1 MCFKLRFNFKI
12 FLYLYVFIGFS
23 TSKAGAFD
31 DFFKAIVFDQ
41 VPVVAKLIYRGM
53 DANTPTE
60 KGEPALVFAV
70 RSGAPKTVAYL
81 LKQPGIHMD
90 ATNTADETALM
101 LAANLNDL
109 ASANLLIEA
118 GASVNRP
125 NWTPL
130 HYAASKGHI
139 AMMHVLIDNDAYVD
153 AESPNGTTP
162 LMMAAYYASPNAVKL
177 MLEEGADPTLKNQDG
192 MTALDMAIAKD
203 KALSA
208 QYIRAFI
215 ESMRMKD

>member
-1 MCFKLRFNFKI
+1 MRINFKI
-12 FLYLYVFIGFS
+12 FLYLYVLIGFS
-23 TSKAGAFD
+23 ISKAGAFD

-41 VPVVAKLIYRGM
+41 VPVVGNLIYRGM
-53 DANTPTE
+53 DPNTPTE

-81 LKQPGIHMD
+81 LKQPGIQID
-90 ATNTADETALM
+90 ATNMADETALM
-101 LAANLNDL
+101 LAANANDL

-130 HYAASKGHI
+130 HYAASKGHT
-139 AMMHVLIDNDAYVD
+139 AMIRLLIENDAYID

-177 MLEEGADPTLKNQDG
+177 LLEEGADPLLRNQG
-192 MTALDMAIAKD
+192 GQTALDMALVKD
-203 KALSA
+203 KKLSA

-215 ESMRMKD
+215 EALSLKD

>member
-1 MCFKLRFNFKI
+1 MRINFKYFIYI
-12 FLYLYVFIGFS
+12 FVFIGFS
-23 TSKAGAFD
+23 LSKAGSFE

-41 VPVVAKLIYRGM
+41 VPIVANLIYRGM
-53 DANTPTE
+53 DPNTPTE

-70 RSGAPKTVAYL
+70 RSGAPKTVAFL
-81 LKQPGIHMD
+81 LKQPGIQVD
-90 ATNTADETALM
+90 AINAADETALM
-101 LAANLNDL
+101 LAANANDMAL
-109 ASANLLIEA
+109 ANLLIEA

-125 NWTPL
+125 NWTAL

-139 AMMHVLIDNDAYVD
+139 AMMRLLIDNDAYID

-162 LMMAAYYASPNAVKL
+162 LMMAAYYASPSAVKL

-192 MTALDMAIAKD
+192 MTALDLAIAKD
-203 KALSA
+203 KTLSA

-215 ESMRMKD
+215 ESRSLKD

>member
-1 MCFKLRFNFKI
+1 MRINFKI
-12 FLYLYVFIGFS
+12 FLYLYVLIVFS
-23 TSKAGAFD
+23 ISKAGAFD

-41 VPVVAKLIYRGM
+41 VPVVGKLIYRGM
-53 DANTPTE
+53 DPNTPTE

-81 LKQPGIHMD
+81 LKQPGIQID
-90 ATNTADETALM
+90 ATNMADETALM
-101 LAANLNDL
+101 LAANANDL

-125 NWTPL
+125 KWTPL
-130 HYAASKGHI
+130 HYAASKGHT
-139 AMMHVLIDNDAYVD
+139 AMMRLLIENDAYVD

-177 MLEEGADPTLKNQDG
+177 MLEEGADPLLKNQDG
-192 MTALDMAIAKD
+192 QTALDMALVKD
-203 KALSA
+203 KKLSV

-215 ESMRMKD
+215 EAVSLKD

>member
-1 MCFKLRFNFKI
+1 MRINFKI
-12 FLYLYVFIGFS
+12 FLYLYVLIGFS
-23 TSKAGAFD
+23 ISKAGAFD
-31 DFFKAIVFDQ
+31 DFFKARVFDQ
-41 VPVVAKLIYRGM
+41 VPVVGNLIYRGM
-53 DANTPTE
+53 DPNTPTE

-70 RSGAPKTVAYL
+70 RSGAPKTVAFL
-81 LKQPGIHMD
+81 LKQPGIQID
-90 ATNTADETALM
+90 ATNMADETALM
-101 LAANLNDL
+101 LAANANDL

-130 HYAASKGHI
+130 HYAASKGHT
-139 AMMHVLIDNDAYVD
+139 AMMRLLIENDAYID

-177 MLEEGADPTLKNQDG
+177 LLEEGADPLLRNQG
-192 MTALDMAIAKD
+192 GQTALDMALVKD
-203 KALSA
+203 KKLSA

-215 ESMRMKD
+215 EALSLKD

>member
-1 MCFKLRFNFKI
+1 MRINFKI
-12 FLYLYVFIGFS
+12 FLYLYVLIGFS
-23 TSKAGAFD
+23 ISKAGAFD

-41 VPVVAKLIYRGM
+41 VPVVGNLIYRGM
-53 DANTPTE
+53 DPNTPTE

-81 LKQPGIHMD
+81 LKQPGIQID
-90 ATNTADETALM
+90 ATNMADETALM
-101 LAANLNDL
+101 LAANANDL

-125 NWTPL
+125 KWTPL
-130 HYAASKGHI
+130 HYAASKGYTG
-139 AMMHVLIDNDAYVD
+139 MMRLLIENDAYID

-177 MLEEGADPTLKNQDG
+177 MLEEGADPLLRNQDG
-192 MTALDMAIAKD
+192 QTALDMALVKD
-203 KALSA
+203 KKLSA

-215 ESMRMKD
+215 EALGLKD

>member
-1 MCFKLRFNFKI
+1 MRINFKI
-12 FLYLYVFIGFS
+12 FLYLYVLIGFS
-23 TSKAGAFD
+23 ISKAGAFD

-41 VPVVAKLIYRGM
+41 VPVVGNLIYRGM
-53 DANTPTE
+53 DPNTPTE

-81 LKQPGIHMD
+81 LKQPGIQID
-90 ATNTADETALM
+90 ATNMADETALM
-101 LAANLNDL
+101 LAANANDL

-130 HYAASKGHI
+130 HYAASKGHT
-139 AMMHVLIDNDAYVD
+139 AMMRLLIENDAYVD

-177 MLEEGADPTLKNQDG
+177 MLEEGADPLLRNQDG
-192 MTALDMAIAKD
+192 QTALDMALVKD
-203 KALSA
+203 KKLSA

-215 ESMRMKD
+215 EALSLKD

>member
-1 MCFKLRFNFKI
+1 LRINFKI

-23 TSKAGAFD
+23 ISKAGAFD

-41 VPVVAKLIYRGM
+41 VPVVGNLIYRGM
-53 DANTPTE
+53 DPNTPTE

-70 RSGAPKTVAYL
+70 RSGAHKSVAFL
-81 LKQPGIHMD
+81 LKQPGIQVD

-101 LAANLNDL
+101 LAANANDL
-109 ASANLLIEA
+109 VSANLLIET

-130 HYAASKGHI
+130 HYAASKGHT
-139 AMMHVLIDNDAYVD
+139 AMMRLLIDNDAYID

-162 LMMAAYYASPNAVKL
+162 LMMSAYYASPMAVKL
-177 MLEEGADPTLKNQDG
+177 MLEEGADPNLQNQDG
-192 MTALDMAIAKD
+192 QTALDMALSKD
-203 KALSA
+203 KPLSA
-208 QYIRAFI
+208 QYIRVFKEALEAK
-215 ESMRMKD
+215 ESQ

>member
-1 MCFKLRFNFKI
+1 MRINFKI
-12 FLYLYVFIGFS
+12 FLYLYVLIGFS
-23 TSKAGAFD
+23 ISKAGAFD

-41 VPVVAKLIYRGM
+41 VPVVGNLIYRGM
-53 DANTPTE
+53 DPNTPTE

-81 LKQPGIHMD
+81 LKQPGIQID
-90 ATNTADETALM
+90 ATNMADETALM
-101 LAANLNDL
+101 LAANANDL

-130 HYAASKGHI
+130 HYASSKGHT
-139 AMMHVLIDNDAYVD
+139 AMMRLLIENDAYVD

-177 MLEEGADPTLKNQDG
+177 MLEEGADPLLKNQDG
-192 MTALDMAIAKD
+192 QTALDMALVKD
-203 KALSA
+203 KKLSA

-215 ESMRMKD
+215 EALSLKD

>member
-1 MCFKLRFNFKI
+1 MRINFKI
-12 FLYLYVFIGFS
+12 FLYLYVLIGFS
-23 TSKAGAFD
+23 ISKAGAFD

-41 VPVVAKLIYRGM
+41 VPVVGNLIYRGM
-53 DANTPTE
+53 DPNTPTE

-81 LKQPGIHMD
+81 LKQPSIQID
-90 ATNTADETALM
+90 ATNMADETALM
-101 LAANLNDL
+101 LAANANDL

-125 NWTPL
+125 KWTPL
-130 HYAASKGHI
+130 HYAASKGYTG
-139 AMMHVLIDNDAYVD
+139 MMRLLIENDAYVD

-177 MLEEGADPTLKNQDG
+177 MLEEGADPLLKNQDG
-192 MTALDMAIAKD
+192 QTALDMALVKD
-203 KALSA
+203 KKLSV

-215 ESMRMKD
+215 EAVSLKD

>member
-1 MCFKLRFNFKI
+1 MRINFKI
-12 FLYLYVFIGFS
+12 FLYLYVLIGFS
-23 TSKAGAFD
+23 ISKAGAFD

-41 VPVVAKLIYRGM
+41 VPVVGNLIYRGM
-53 DANTPTE
+53 DPNTPTE

-81 LKQPGIHMD
+81 LKQPGIQID
-90 ATNTADETALM
+90 ATNMADETALM
-101 LAANLNDL
+101 LAANANDL

-130 HYAASKGHI
+130 HYAASKGHT
-139 AMMHVLIDNDAYVD
+139 AMMRLLIENDAYID

-177 MLEEGADPTLKNQDG
+177 MLEEGADPLLKNQG
-192 MTALDMAIAKD
+192 GQTALDMALVKD
-203 KALSA
+203 KKLSA

-215 ESMRMKD
+215 EALSLKD

>member
-1 MCFKLRFNFKI
+1 MRINFKI
-12 FLYLYVFIGFS
+12 FLYLYVLIGFS
-23 TSKAGAFD
+23 ISKAGAFD

-41 VPVVAKLIYRGM
+41 VPVVRNLIYRGM
-53 DANTPTE
+53 DPNTPTE

-81 LKQPGIHMD
+81 LKQPGIQID
-90 ATNTADETALM
+90 ATNMADETALM
-101 LAANLNDL
+101 LAANANDL

-130 HYAASKGHI
+130 HYAASKGHT
-139 AMMHVLIDNDAYVD
+139 AMMRLLIENDAYID

-177 MLEEGADPTLKNQDG
+177 VLEEGADPLLRNQDG
-192 MTALDMAIAKD
+192 QTALDMALVKD
-203 KALSA
+203 KKLSA

-215 ESMRMKD
+215 EALSLKDR

>member
-1 MCFKLRFNFKI
+1 MRIYFKI

-23 TSKAGAFD
+23 VSKAGAFD

-41 VPVVAKLIYRGM
+41 APVVGNLIYRGM
-53 DANTPTE
+53 DPNTPNE

-70 RSGAPKTVAYL
+70 RSGASKTVAFL
-81 LKQPGIHMD
+81 LKQPGIQMD

-101 LAANLNDL
+101 LAAIANDL
-109 ASANLLIEA
+109 ASANILIEA

-130 HYAASKGHI
+130 HYAASKGHT
-139 AMMHVLIDNDAYVD
+139 AMMRLLIDNDAYID

-162 LMMAAYYASPNAVKL
+162 LMMSAYYASPMAVKL
-177 MLEEGADPTLKNQDG
+177 LLEEGADPNLQNQDG
-192 MTALDMAIAKD
+192 QTALDMALSKY
-203 KALSA
+203 KPSSA
-208 QYIRAFI
+208 QYIRVFKEALEAK
-215 ESMRMKD
+215 ESQ

>member
-1 MCFKLRFNFKI
+1 MRINFKI
-12 FLYLYVFIGFS
+12 FLYLYVLIGFS
-23 TSKAGAFD
+23 ISKAGVFD

-41 VPVVAKLIYRGM
+41 VPVVGNLIYRGM
-53 DANTPTE
+53 DPNTPTE

-70 RSGAPKTVAYL
+70 RSGAPKTVAFL
-81 LKQPGIHMD
+81 LKQPGIQID
-90 ATNTADETALM
+90 ATNMADETALM
-101 LAANLNDL
+101 LAANANDL

-130 HYAASKGHI
+130 HYAASKGHT
-139 AMMHVLIDNDAYVD
+139 AMMRLLIENDAYID

-177 MLEEGADPTLKNQDG
+177 LLEEGADPLLRNQG
-192 MTALDMAIAKD
+192 GQTALDMALVKD
-203 KALSA
+203 KKLSA

-215 ESMRMKD
+215 EALSLKD

>member
-1 MCFKLRFNFKI
+1 M
-12 FLYLYVFIGFS
+12 YLFVLIGFS
-23 TSKAGAFD
+23 ISKAGAFD

-41 VPVVAKLIYRGM
+41 VPVVGNLIYRGM
-53 DANTPTE
+53 DPNTPTE

-81 LKQPGIHMD
+81 LKQPGIQID
-90 ATNTADETALM
+90 ATNMADETALM
-101 LAANLNDL
+101 LAANANDL

-130 HYAASKGHI
+130 HYAASKGHT
-139 AMMHVLIDNDAYVD
+139 AMMRLLIENDAYVD

-177 MLEEGADPTLKNQDG
+177 LLEEGADPLLRNQG
-192 MTALDMAIAKD
+192 GQTALDMALVKD
-203 KALSA
+203 KKLSA

-215 ESMRMKD
+215 EALSLKD

>member
-1 MCFKLRFNFKI
+1 MRINFKI
-12 FLYLYVFIGFS
+12 FLYLYVLIGFS
-23 TSKAGAFD
+23 ISKAGAFD

-41 VPVVAKLIYRGM
+41 VQVVGNLIYRGM
-53 DANTPTE
+53 DPNTPTE

-81 LKQPGIHMD
+81 LKQPSIQID
-90 ATNTADETALM
+90 ATNMADETALM
-101 LAANLNDL
+101 LAANANDL

-125 NWTPL
+125 KWTPL
-130 HYAASKGHI
+130 HYAASKGYTG
-139 AMMHVLIDNDAYVD
+139 MMRLLIENDAYID

-177 MLEEGADPTLKNQDG
+177 MLEEGADPLLKNQDG
-192 MTALDMAIAKD
+192 QTALDMALVKD
-203 KALSA
+203 KKLSV

-215 ESMRMKD
+215 EALSLKD

>member
-1 MCFKLRFNFKI
+1 MRINFKI
-12 FLYLYVFIGFS
+12 FLYLYVLIGFS
-23 TSKAGAFD
+23 ISKAGAFD

-41 VPVVAKLIYRGM
+41 VPVVGKLIYRGM
-53 DANTPTE
+53 DPNTPTE

-81 LKQPGIHMD
+81 LKQPSIQID
-90 ATNTADETALM
+90 ATNMADETALM
-101 LAANLNDL
+101 LAANANDL

-125 NWTPL
+125 KWTPL
-130 HYAASKGHI
+130 HYAASKGYTG
-139 AMMHVLIDNDAYVD
+139 MMRLLIENDAYID

-177 MLEEGADPTLKNQDG
+177 MLEEGADPILKNQDG
-192 MTALDMAIAKD
+192 QTALDMALVKD
-203 KALSA
+203 KKLSV

-215 ESMRMKD
+215 EALSLKD

>member
-1 MCFKLRFNFKI
+1 MRINFKI

-23 TSKAGAFD
+23 ISKAGAFD

-41 VPVVAKLIYRGM
+41 VPVVGKLIYRGM
-53 DANTPTE
+53 DPNTPTE

-81 LKQPGIHMD
+81 LKQPGIQID
-90 ATNTADETALM
+90 ATNMADETALM
-101 LAANLNDL
+101 LAANANDL
-109 ASANLLIEA
+109 ASAQLLIEA

-130 HYAASKGHI
+130 HYAASKGHT
-139 AMMHVLIDNDAYVD
+139 AMMRLLIENDAYVD

-177 MLEEGADPTLKNQDG
+177 MLEEGADPLLKNQDG
-192 MTALDMAIAKD
+192 QTALDMALVKD
-203 KALSA
+203 KKLSV

-215 ESMRMKD
+215 EALSLKD

>member
-1 MCFKLRFNFKI
+1 M
-12 FLYLYVFIGFS
+12 
-23 TSKAGAFD
+23 AGAFD

-41 VPVVAKLIYRGM
+41 VPVVANLIYRGM
-53 DANTPTE
+53 DPNAPTE

-70 RSGAPKTVAYL
+70 RSGAPQTVAYL
-81 LKQPGIHMD
+81 LKQPGIQVD

-101 LAANLNDL
+101 LAANANDI
-109 ASANLLIEA
+109 AMANVLIEA

-139 AMMHVLIDNDAYVD
+139 AMMHLLIDNDAYID

-162 LMMAAYYASPNAVKL
+162 LMMAAYYATPAAVKL
-177 MLEEGADPTLKNQDG
+177 MLEDGADPTLKNQDG
-192 MTALDMAIAKD
+192 MTALDLAVAKD
-203 KALSA
+203 KTLSA

-215 ESMRMKD
+215 ESLRLKD

>member
-1 MCFKLRFNFKI
+1 MRINFKI
-12 FLYLYVFIGFS
+12 FLYLYVLIGFS
-23 TSKAGAFD
+23 ISKAGAFD

-41 VPVVAKLIYRGM
+41 VPVVGNLIYRGM
-53 DANTPTE
+53 DPNTPTE

-81 LKQPGIHMD
+81 LKQPSIQID
-90 ATNTADETALM
+90 STNMADETALM
-101 LAANLNDL
+101 LAANANDL

-130 HYAASKGHI
+130 HYAASKGHT
-139 AMMHVLIDNDAYVD
+139 AMMRLLIENDAYVD

-177 MLEEGADPTLKNQDG
+177 MLEEGADPLLKNQDG
-192 MTALDMAIAKD
+192 QTALDMALVKD
-203 KALSA
+203 KKLSA

-215 ESMRMKD
+215 EALSLKD

>member
-1 MCFKLRFNFKI
+1 MRINFKI
-12 FLYLYVFIGFS
+12 LIYLYVFIGFS
-23 TSKAGAFD
+23 ISKAGAFD

-41 VPVVAKLIYRGM
+41 VPVLGNLIYRGM
-53 DANTPTE
+53 DPNTPTE

-70 RSGAPKTVAYL
+70 RSGAPKTVAFL
-81 LKQPGIHMD
+81 LKQAGIQTD

-101 LAANLNDL
+101 LAANANDL

-130 HYAASKGHI
+130 HYAASKGHTE
-139 AMMHVLIDNDAYVD
+139 MMRLLIENDAYID

-162 LMMAAYYASPNAVKL
+162 LMMAAYYATPKAVKL
-177 MLEEGADPTLKNQDG
+177 MLEEGADPTLQNKDG
-192 MTALDMAIAKD
+192 QTALDMALSKD
-203 KALSA
+203 KKLSA
-208 QYIRAFI
+208 QYIRVFLDAL
-215 ESMRMKD
+215 EAKDSR

>member
-1 MCFKLRFNFKI
+1 MRINFKI
-12 FLYLYVFIGFS
+12 FLYLYVLIGFS
-23 TSKAGAFD
+23 ISKAGAFD

-41 VPVVAKLIYRGM
+41 VPVVGKLIYRGM
-53 DANTPTE
+53 DPNTPTE

-81 LKQPGIHMD
+81 LKQPSIQID
-90 ATNTADETALM
+90 ATNMADETALM
-101 LAANLNDL
+101 LAANANDF

-125 NWTPL
+125 KWTPL
-130 HYAASKGHI
+130 HYAASKGHT
-139 AMMHVLIDNDAYVD
+139 AMMRLLIENDAYVD

-177 MLEEGADPTLKNQDG
+177 MLEEGADPLLKNQDG
-192 MTALDMAIAKD
+192 QTALDMALVKD
-203 KALSA
+203 KKLSV

-215 ESMRMKD
+215 EALSLKD

>member
-1 MCFKLRFNFKI
+1 MRINFKI
-12 FLYLYVFIGFS
+12 FLYLYVLIGFS
-23 TSKAGAFD
+23 ISKAGAFD

-41 VPVVAKLIYRGM
+41 VPVVGKLIYRGM
-53 DANTPTE
+53 DPNTPTE

-81 LKQPGIHMD
+81 LKQPSIQID
-90 ATNTADETALM
+90 ATNMADETALM
-101 LAANLNDL
+101 LAANANDL

-125 NWTPL
+125 KWTPL
-130 HYAASKGHI
+130 HYAASKGHT
-139 AMMHVLIDNDAYVD
+139 AMMRLLIENDAYVD

-177 MLEEGADPTLKNQDG
+177 MLEEGADPLLKNHDG
-192 MTALDMAIAKD
+192 QTALDMALVKD
-203 KALSA
+203 KKLSV

-215 ESMRMKD
+215 EALSLKD

>member
-1 MCFKLRFNFKI
+1 LRINFKI
-12 FLYLYVFIGFS
+12 FLYLYVLIGFS
-23 TSKAGAFD
+23 ISKAGAFD

-41 VPVVAKLIYRGM
+41 VPVVGNLIYRGM
-53 DANTPTE
+53 DPNTQTE

-70 RSGAPKTVAYL
+70 RSGASNTVAYL
-81 LKQPGIHMD
+81 LKQPGIQID
-90 ATNTADETALM
+90 ATNMADETALM
-101 LAANLNDL
+101 LAANANDL

-130 HYAASKGHI
+130 HYAASKGHT
-139 AMMHVLIDNDAYVD
+139 AMMRLLIENDAYID

-177 MLEEGADPTLKNQDG
+177 LLEEGADPLLRNQG
-192 MTALDMAIAKD
+192 GQTALDMALVKD
-203 KALSA
+203 KKLSA

-215 ESMRMKD
+215 EALSLKD

>member
-1 MCFKLRFNFKI
+1 MRINFKI
-12 FLYLYVFIGFS
+12 LIYLYVFIGFS
-23 TSKAGAFD
+23 ISKAGAFD

-41 VPVVAKLIYRGM
+41 VPVLGNLIYRGM
-53 DANTPTE
+53 DPNTPTE

-70 RSGAPKTVAYL
+70 RSGAPKTVAFL
-81 LKQPGIHMD
+81 LKQAGIQTD

-101 LAANLNDL
+101 LAANANDL

-130 HYAASKGHI
+130 HYAASKGHTE
-139 AMMHVLIDNDAYVD
+139 MMRLLIENDAYID

-162 LMMAAYYASPNAVKL
+162 LMMAAYYATPKAVKL
-177 MLEEGADPTLKNQDG
+177 MLEEGADPTLQNKDG
-192 MTALDMAIAKD
+192 QNALDMALSKD
-203 KALSA
+203 KKLSA
-208 QYIRAFI
+208 QYIRVFLDALEAK
-215 ESMRMKD
+215 ESR

>member
-1 MCFKLRFNFKI
+1 MRINFKI
-12 FLYLYVFIGFS
+12 FLYLYVLIGFS
-23 TSKAGAFD
+23 ISKAGAFD

-41 VPVVAKLIYRGM
+41 VPVVGNLIYRGM
-53 DANTPTE
+53 DPNTPTE

-81 LKQPGIHMD
+81 LKQPGIQID
-90 ATNTADETALM
+90 ATNMADETALM
-101 LAANLNDL
+101 LAANANDL

-130 HYAASKGHI
+130 HYAASKGHT
-139 AMMHVLIDNDAYVD
+139 AMMRLLIENDAYVD

-177 MLEEGADPTLKNQDG
+177 MLEEGADPLLKNQDG
-192 MTALDMAIAKD
+192 QTALDMALVKD
-203 KALSA
+203 KKLSA

-215 ESMRMKD
+215 EALSLKD

>member
-1 MCFKLRFNFKI
+1 MRINFKI
-12 FLYLYVFIGFS
+12 FLYLYVLIGFS
-23 TSKAGAFD
+23 ISKAGAFD

-41 VPVVAKLIYRGM
+41 VPVVGNLIYRGM
-53 DANTPTE
+53 DPNTPTE

-81 LKQPGIHMD
+81 LKQPSIQID
-90 ATNTADETALM
+90 STNMADETALM
-101 LAANLNDL
+101 LAANANDL

-130 HYAASKGHI
+130 HYAASKGHT
-139 AMMHVLIDNDAYVD
+139 AMMRLLIENDAYID

-177 MLEEGADPTLKNQDG
+177 MLEEGADPLLRNQDG
-192 MTALDMAIAKD
+192 QTAVDMALVKD
-203 KALSA
+203 KKLSA

-215 ESMRMKD
+215 EALSLKD

>member
-1 MCFKLRFNFKI
+1 MRINFKI
-12 FLYLYVFIGFS
+12 FLYLYVLIGFS
-23 TSKAGAFD
+23 ISKAGAFD

-41 VPVVAKLIYRGM
+41 VPVVGKLIYRGM
-53 DANTPTE
+53 DPNTPTE

-81 LKQPGIHMD
+81 LKQPGIQID
-90 ATNTADETALM
+90 ATNMADETALM
-101 LAANLNDL
+101 LAANANDL

-130 HYAASKGHI
+130 HYAASKGHT
-139 AMMHVLIDNDAYVD
+139 AMMRLLIENDAYVD

-177 MLEEGADPTLKNQDG
+177 MLEEGADPLLKNQDG
-192 MTALDMAIAKD
+192 QTALDMALVKD
-203 KALSA
+203 KKLSV

-215 ESMRMKD
+215 EAVSLKD

>member
-1 MCFKLRFNFKI
+1 MRINFKI
-12 FLYLYVFIGFS
+12 FLYLYVLIGFS
-23 TSKAGAFD
+23 ISKAGAFD

-41 VPVVAKLIYRGM
+41 VPVVRNLIYRGM
-53 DANTPTE
+53 DPNTPTE

-81 LKQPGIHMD
+81 LKQPGIQID
-90 ATNTADETALM
+90 ATNMADETALM
-101 LAANLNDL
+101 LAANANDL

-130 HYAASKGHI
+130 HYAASKGHT
-139 AMMHVLIDNDAYVD
+139 AMMRLLIENDAYID

-177 MLEEGADPTLKNQDG
+177 MLEEGADPLLRNQDG
-192 MTALDMAIAKD
+192 QTALDMALVKD
-203 KALSA
+203 KKLSA

-215 ESMRMKD
+215 EALSLKDR

>member
-1 MCFKLRFNFKI
+1 MRINFKI
-12 FLYLYVFIGFS
+12 FLYLYVLIGFS
-23 TSKAGAFD
+23 ISKAGAFD

-41 VPVVAKLIYRGM
+41 VPVVGNLIYRGM
-53 DANTPTE
+53 DPNTPTE

-81 LKQPGIHMD
+81 LKQPGIQID
-90 ATNTADETALM
+90 ATNMADETALM
-101 LAANLNDL
+101 LAANANDL

-125 NWTPL
+125 KWTPL
-130 HYAASKGHI
+130 HYAASKGHT
-139 AMMHVLIDNDAYVD
+139 AMMRLLIENDAYVD

-162 LMMAAYYASPNAVKL
+162 LMMAAYYSSPNAVKL
-177 MLEEGADPTLKNQDG
+177 MLEEGADPLLKNQDG
-192 MTALDMAIAKD
+192 QTALDMALVKD
-203 KALSA
+203 KKLSV

-215 ESMRMKD
+215 EALSLKD

>member
-1 MCFKLRFNFKI
+1 MRINFKI
-12 FLYLYVFIGFS
+12 ILYLYVLIGFS
-23 TSKAGAFD
+23 ISKAGAFD

-41 VPVVAKLIYRGM
+41 VPVVGKLIYRGM
-53 DANTPTE
+53 DPNTPTE

-81 LKQPGIHMD
+81 LKQPSIQID
-90 ATNTADETALM
+90 ATNMADETALM
-101 LAANLNDL
+101 LAANANDL

-130 HYAASKGHI
+130 HYAASKGHT
-139 AMMHVLIDNDAYVD
+139 AMMRLLIENDAYVD

-177 MLEEGADPTLKNQDG
+177 MLEEGADPLLKNQDG
-192 MTALDMAIAKD
+192 QTALDMALVKD
-203 KALSA
+203 KKLSV

-215 ESMRMKD
+215 EAVSLKD

>member
-1 MCFKLRFNFKI
+1 LRINFKI

-23 TSKAGAFD
+23 ISKAGAFD

-41 VPVVAKLIYRGM
+41 VPVVGNLIYRGM
-53 DANTPTE
+53 DPNTPTE

-70 RSGAPKTVAYL
+70 RSGAHKSVAFL
-81 LKQPGIHMD
+81 LKQPGIQVD

-101 LAANLNDL
+101 LAANANDL
-109 ASANLLIEA
+109 VSANLLIEA

-130 HYAASKGHI
+130 HYAASKGHT
-139 AMMHVLIDNDAYVD
+139 AMMRLLIDNDAYID

-162 LMMAAYYASPNAVKL
+162 LMMAAYYASPMAVKL
-177 MLEEGADPTLKNQDG
+177 MLEEGADPNLQNQDG
-192 MTALDMAIAKD
+192 QTALDMALSKD
-203 KALSA
+203 KPLSA
-208 QYIRAFI
+208 QYIRVFKEAL
-215 ESMRMKD
+215 EAKEGQ